1 MILEWSSFTKVELPF
16 HTQHR
21 GDSAKPIEKFSSSGT
36 KKAPQIEGLFDFLK
50 RNDSKKRVETDQPAL
65 LASLVKLD
73 FLLEAL
79 LA

>member
-1 MILEWSSFTKVELPF
+1 MILGWSSFTKGELPF
-16 HTQHR
+16 DTQHR
-21 GDSAKPIEKFSSSGT
+21 GDPAKPIDKFSSSGT
-36 KKAPQIEGLFDFLK
+36 KKPLNEGLFDFLK

>member
-1 MILEWSSFTKVELPF
+1 MNYLLTRNIEATLPSLSTSSLLQAQK
-16 HTQHR
+16 
-21 GDSAKPIEKFSSSGT
+21 KPLN
-36 KKAPQIEGLFDFLK
+36 EGLFNFLK

>member
-1 MILEWSSFTKVELPF
+1 MILGWSSFTKGELPF
-16 HTQHR
+16 DTQHR
-21 GDSAKPIEKFSSSGT
+21 GDPAKPIAKFSSSGT
-36 KKAPQIEGLFDFLK
+36 KKAPQFEGLFDFLK

>member
-1 MILEWSSFTKVELPF
+1 MILGWASFTKGELPF
-16 HTQHR
+16 DTQHR
-21 GDSAKPIEKFSSSGT
+21 GDPAKPIDKFSSSGT
-36 KKAPQIEGLFDFLK
+36 KKAPHEGLFDFLK